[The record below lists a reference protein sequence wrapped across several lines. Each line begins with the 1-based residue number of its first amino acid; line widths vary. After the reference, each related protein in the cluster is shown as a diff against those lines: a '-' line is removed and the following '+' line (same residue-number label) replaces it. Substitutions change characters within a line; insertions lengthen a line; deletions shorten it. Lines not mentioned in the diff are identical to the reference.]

1 MKSKTQAKTE
11 TKIRGYFDG
20 FNAGMKRAFSTGNYR
35 IPGFHNIF
43 VDKSAQIGYTE
54 GFNTC
59 TGLMSNMF
67 INSNIS
73 DYCLPEIMKSSDGI
87 FPIRGF
93 EDVQRYYNIYK
104 KIDILKS
111 SDKRLGYKIQ
121 KRDHLEKV
129 SAYKKERI
137 INYENFSEETNSIRH
152 IKYNKTY
159 ENFEI
164 TPTISNKDIFKSS
177 LIYFISNPSDVN
189 LDIKQDLIYISYSDF
204 NLDLKNILPS
214 SIELNRHNDICFKY
228 DKEPKEFYRFLVEFN
243 RFFKEIYMK
252 EKLNDF
258 IIVTSDNHS
267 FWISIIIPFCLL
279 FNELILEG
287 NSIIFPRGSMH
298 TNGRLI
304 YNGDILEYLNE
315 NKVYDTWKD
324 PIIDENTSEIRA
336 ILSFKTGYLRSNHQL
351 IVDTNT
357 QILNFIETINPI
369 YSSQIKF
376 IRGDSNYET
385 DTHKK
390 LFIDY
395 HRITLQHNN
404 INYDYLFKHGIRGT
418 TLDEKKITYDLFCIN
433 FDTIEREIIKKIIYN
448 DILYMY
454 RKTNIDINLPM
465 PEFIDKCKDQMGNLL
480 KNKRVVIYGHSLDY
494 LLVNIVLRDGDYL
507 RYIKKVKYPDDLK
520 HIKQTPWFLTQTT
533 IFYPKYF
540 LRDSEPGTIQYLNPI
555 GPVLDAQNEMIEK
568 IDNDPLNIINA
579 ICLDNIRAQSYSLT
593 DMADKKFYGSKLNLN
608 FSMTLIK
615 LIIIMV
621 IILIIIIVIILICN
635 KTFKKNSSEPN

>member
-1 MKSKTQAKTE
+1 MKSKTETE
-11 TKIRGYFDG
+11 ATITNYFDG
-20 FNAGMKRAFSTGNYR
+20 FNEGMKRAFSTGNYK
-35 IPGFHNIF
+35 IPRFYNKFIN
-43 VDKSAQIGYTE
+43 KSAQIGYTE

-59 TGLMSNMF
+59 TSLISNKF

-129 SAYKKERI
+129 FAYKKERI
-137 INYENFSEETNSIRH
+137 INYENFSEETNSIHH
-152 IKYNKTY
+152 IKYNKKS

-164 TPTISNKDIFKSS
+164 TPTISNEDIFKSS

-204 NLDLKNILPS
+204 NLDLKNILPLL
-214 SIELNRHNDICFKY
+214 IERNIHDDICFKY
-228 DKEPKEFYRFLVEFN
+228 DKEPKEFYHFLVKINE
-243 RFFKEIYMK
+243 FFKEKYMT
-252 EKLNDF
+252 EELNDF

-304 YNGDILEYLNE
+304 YNGDILEYS
-315 NKVYDTWKD
+315 NKKYSDWED

-336 ILSFKTGYLRSNHQL
+336 ILSFKTSYLRSNQQL
-351 IVDTNT
+351 IGKTNIQILDFIKKINSIYST
-357 QILNFIETINPI
+357 QIIFI
-369 YSSQIKF
+369 K
-376 IRGDSNYET
+376 GDSTYEN
-385 DTHKK
+385 DENNKN
-390 LFIDY
+390 LFKVY
-395 HRITLQHNN
+395 HRITLQHKD

-433 FDTIEREIIKKIIYN
+433 FDTTKREIIKKIIYN

-465 PEFIDKCKDQMGNLL
+465 PEFIDKCKDQMRNLL

-494 LLVNIVLRDGDYL
+494 LLVNIVLRNGDYL

-520 HIKQTPWFLTQTT
+520 HIKQTLWFLTQTT

-593 DMADKKFYGSKLNLN
+593 DMANKKFYGSKLNLN
-608 FSMTLIK
+608 FSITLIK

-635 KTFKKNSSEPN
+635 KTFKKNSSGPN